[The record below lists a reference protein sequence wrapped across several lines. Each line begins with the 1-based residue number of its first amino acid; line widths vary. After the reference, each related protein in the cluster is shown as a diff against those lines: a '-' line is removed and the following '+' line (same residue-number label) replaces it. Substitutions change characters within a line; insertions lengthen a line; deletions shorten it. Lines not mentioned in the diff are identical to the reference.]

1 MLTNIPITKD
11 DLASSENIFNQV
23 DNVIALSIS
32 TGDPLLACDFGTKL
46 EQVAR
51 VTSVALA
58 KLLFKLYDSWD
69 IISAGGV
76 EDDYFNFV
84 EAHMGY
90 RPSTVRK
97 YINMWEGIFEYSDLT
112 DDVKDALAGK
122 SMRELLKLVGAI
134 RDGSLNETEIQ
145 AAIISDEQ
153 GIREIVRRARGEQTS
168 SNSSI
173 FILLEPRREGGRY
186 AQGTLVAIQH
196 GEREVIGALNLQAT
210 TDFGRKA
217 VERIISSSAG
227 ITES

>member
-1 MLTNIPITKD
+1 MLNNVPITQE
-11 DLASSENIFNQV
+11 DLAESGNIFNQV

-32 TGDPLLACDFGTKL
+32 TGDPLLACEFGAKL

-69 IISAGGV
+69 IISASGV
-76 EDDYFNFV
+76 EDDYYNFV

-97 YINMWEGIFEYSDLT
+97 YINMWEGIFEYSDLSEE
-112 DDVKDALAGK
+112 VKDALAGK
-122 SMRELLKLVGAI
+122 SMRELLKLTGAI
-134 RDGSLNETEIQ
+134 REGSLTDDDIQ

-173 FILLEPRREGGRY
+173 YITIEPRKEGGRHPL
-186 AQGTLVAIQH
+186 GTMVAYQQ
-196 GEREVIGALNLQAT
+196 GEREVIGYLNLRAE
-210 TDFGRKA
+210 TDFGRRA
-217 VERIISSSAG
+217 VERILSSSAG